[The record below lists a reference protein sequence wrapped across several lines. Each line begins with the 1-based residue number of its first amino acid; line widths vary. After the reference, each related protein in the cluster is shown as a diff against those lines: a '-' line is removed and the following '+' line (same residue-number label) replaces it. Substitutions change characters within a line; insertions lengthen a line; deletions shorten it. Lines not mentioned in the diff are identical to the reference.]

1 VATAS
6 GEPRYS
12 WTSPTG
18 VFGSGGPLVAVGV
31 LPHANE
37 PLGTAFTSTVPAFR
51 GPGRL
56 ALIGPIDL
64 PPASHRFG
72 FSIDPVGYVAGGY
85 LQPLPDQVEFAHR
98 PRPLRAAQHRAAQVL
113 SRLAELRPDAFLLL
127 HNDVGAVDPY
137 LYANRTWPAVTRRVR
152 ALRSC
157 PLPPAG
163 WTSLLDECT
172 YAYFPASRVGVPDS
186 ECAGRYIEET
196 LGIPTLTVELPM
208 FAWDA
213 DDPARLAVAEAM
225 GEWIA
230 QGAGPGGDRDR
241 LVRQVSTAVG
251 DRHVSMV
258 PAAVSA
264 RTVWA
269 AVNGVFEDR
278 SAGLAGE
285 VALQGGGE
293 PVDQRGAVHGGHRG

>member
-1 VATAS
+1 MSWWWMVVTAS

-12 WTSPTG
+12 WTSPVG
-18 VFGSGGPLVAVGV
+18 VFGSDGPLIAVGV

-37 PLGTAFTSTVPAFR
+37 PLGTAFASTVPAFR
-51 GPGRL
+51 GPGRI
-56 ALIGPIDL
+56 ALTGPIEL
-64 PPASHRFG
+64 PPPAHRFG

-98 PRPLRAAQHRAAQVL
+98 ARPFRAAQQRAAQVL
-113 SRLAELRPDAFLLL
+113 GQLEELAPDAFLLI

-137 LYANRTWPAVTRRVR
+137 LYANRSWPAVTRR
-152 ALRSC
+152 LRVMRSG

-163 WTSLLDECT
+163 WTDLLDECT

-186 ECAGRYIEET
+186 ECAGRYVEET

-241 LVRQVSTAVG
+241 LVRTVAQAVG

-258 PAAVSA
+258 SAAVSA

-269 AVNGVFEDR
+269 SVAGVFEDR
-278 SAGLAGE
+278 FAAAAGE
-285 VALQGGGE
+285 VALQGG
-293 PVDQRGAVHGGHRG
+293 R